1 MFRSQRHFRE
11 QGSVRKVQG
20 QMYIE
25 TTKSPRL
32 RKGNSSLPLLCS
44 LINTHENILIFARI
58 KWKCAHIKQQDQ
70 ETLGSSAAVH
80 RRCSSD
86 TKPKKIEKRK
96 IVCTKPLVVK
106 NPGRQKNRGK
116 NPKKNFARSFATPT
130 CELVT
135 SSQNYKCTSTTST
148 TTERKLDPLI
158 EPPGGAKNDGMWP
171 TI

>member
-1 MFRSQRHFRE
+1 MANLTNLTVFKLAMIE
-11 QGSVRKVQG
+11 Q
-20 QMYIE
+20 
-25 TTKSPRL
+25 
-32 RKGNSSLPLLCS
+32 
-44 LINTHENILIFARI
+44 A
-58 KWKCAHIKQQDQ
+58 Q

-135 SSQNYKCTSTTST
+135 SSQNYKCTSSSS
-148 TTERKLDPLI
+148 ERKLDPLI
-158 EPPGGAKNDGMWP
+158 EPPGGAKRNK
-171 TI
+171 